1 MTPPDRLT
9 RDIPLGPDALL
20 RISAVP
26 DARGTL
32 LKLRVHRASPA
43 DRSED
48 RFRPNR
54 ARAVPVPIAALK
66 RLESELARVA
76 RTAMELEF
84 WRPLSSPD
92 A

>member
-1 MTPPDRLT
+1 MTPSDRLT

-20 RISAVP
+20 RISALP

-32 LKLRVHRASPA
+32 LELRVHRSSPA

-48 RFRPNR
+48 RFHPTSEG
-54 ARAVPVPIAALK
+54 VQVPITALK
-66 RLESELARVA
+66 LLESELARVA
-76 RTAMELEF
+76 QTAMELEF

>member
-20 RISAVP
+20 RIAAVS

-32 LKLRVHRASPA
+32 LELRVHRASPA

-48 RFRPNR
+48 RFRPTGETIT
-54 ARAVPVPIAALK
+54 VPIAALK
-66 RLESELARVA
+66 RFQLELTRVGVA
-76 RTAMELEF
+76 AMELEF
-84 WRPLSSPD
+84 WRPLTSPD